1 MNKYLTKIVLGSALS
16 ASSLVFAAESAP
28 LALSE
33 TQMDSVTAG
42 SVVHTP
48 PPRNNN
54 STRQTIT
61 QTQGDTYNS
70 SFSPTLGANL
80 AFFNGGN
87 QNVGAYTVQTGGTQ
101 VARNK

>member
-33 TQMDSVTAG
+33 MQMDSVTAG
-42 SVVHTP
+42 TVVHSP
-48 PPRNNN
+48 PPRTT

-70 SFSPTLGANL
+70 SFSPTVGANL
-80 AFFNGGN
+80 AFFNKGS

-101 VARNK
+101 VARNN